1 MTAAANSP
9 PNERDNAAPVS
20 FSASSLINT
29 LCRPPMLVLL
39 SLACVFHL
47 AMLTVVAAGRTHR
60 FDFSV
65 FYASAVAMRMG
76 LNPYLIDLSRIG
88 DPIGLEIRPLIHTTS
103 TPTFLLC
110 FEPFGYLPVTVAYWI
125 WFAMNAIAL
134 GVAILLLL
142 QDRAGGLTRSRKWVL
157 GIAMLLYAPL
167 GDQIAFAQVQVL
179 ILLMLVLVMRWLASG
194 REIAA
199 GLMLALA
206 IMLRAFPIVLAVYL
220 FATRRWRALA
230 AMTIGI
236 VVIGIVTTAGLGLNV
251 MRSFLDGAMLTV
263 SHHPVSLPINVA
275 VAAFTTR
282 LFWYA
287 FGAALPAGLEFA
299 RATVVVIVESAIL
312 GLGLRAALR
321 AAGDRD
327 ANDHDADLAA
337 FGLWV
342 VISVMLSPIAWI
354 HYMVLFLIPFAQ
366 IATAANRG
374 GCRPS
379 TMWLFVASY
388 FLVAISIGLRNPA
401 GNLGGE
407 GWFLMVAECA
417 FVSVLLVFAAAY
429 RLVFDRQAGEGDK
442 SAGGSRLSARAI
454 G

>member
-1 MTAAANSP
+1 MTAEANSP
-9 PNERDNAAPVS
+9 PQERDSAASVP
-20 FSASSLINT
+20 FSATSLINT

-39 SLACVFHL
+39 SLACAFHVV
-47 AMLTVVAAGRTHR
+47 MLTVVAAGRTHR

-65 FYASAVAMRMG
+65 FYASAVALRMG

-88 DPIGLEIRPLIHTTS
+88 DPLGLEIRPLIHTTS

-110 FEPFGYLPVTVAYWI
+110 FEPLGYLPETVAYWI
-125 WFAMNAIAL
+125 WFAINSIAL
-134 GVAILLLL
+134 GVAIVLLL
-142 QDRAGGLTRSRKWVL
+142 QDRDGDLSRSQKWVL

-167 GDQIAFAQVQVL
+167 GDHIAFAQVQVL

-199 GLMLALA
+199 GLMLAFA
-206 IMLRAFPIVLAVYL
+206 IMLRAFPIVLALYL
-220 FATRRWRALA
+220 LATRRWRTLA
-230 AMTIGI
+230 AMTVGI
-236 VVIGIVTTAGLGLNV
+236 VVIGLVTTAGLGLNV

-287 FGAALPAGLEFA
+287 FGAALPAGLELA
-299 RATVVVIVESAIL
+299 RRTVVVIVELAIV
-312 GLGLRAALR
+312 GLGLQAASR
-321 AAGDRD
+321 AAGDR
-327 ANDHDADLAA
+327 DADLAA

-366 IATAANRG
+366 IAIAANRG
-374 GCRPS
+374 ACRPS

-388 FLVAISIGLRNPA
+388 FLIAISIGLRNPA
-401 GNLGGE
+401 GRLGGE
-407 GWFLMVAECA
+407 AWFLVVAECA
-417 FVSVLLVFAAAY
+417 FVSVLLVFAVAY
-429 RLVFDRQAGEGDK
+429 RLVIDRLPGAAIKNPG
-442 SAGGSRLSARAI
+442 SARLSARAI